1 MNDFASHA
9 MEINALDG
17 KPRVLYLDDDE
28 SNLVSFR
35 ANFRN
40 NFEVFV
46 ATSPIEAYRMM
57 EDHAIQVVITDH
69 QMPSMS
75 GVDFLATMSRDFPN
89 VKRILLTGYSE
100 MVPLVDAINKGKV
113 TAVLSK
119 PFNATEIG
127 QVVLEAWKQFKELF
141 EQEVYIKQLKRQNQ
155 QFEFM
160 LRQRLLS

>member
-46 ATSPIEAYRMM
+46 ATTPIEAYSIM
-57 EDHAIQVVITDH
+57 EERGIQVVITDH

-119 PFNATEIG
+119 PFNAAEIG
-127 QVVLEAWKQFKELF
+127 QVVIEAWNQFKELF

>member
-9 MEINALDG
+9 MELNALEG

-40 NFEVFV
+40 HFEIFV
-46 ATSPIEAYRMM
+46 ATTPVEAYAMM
-57 EDHAIQVVITDH
+57 DEHAIQVVITDH
-69 QMPSMS
+69 QMPTMS
-75 GVDFLATMSRDFPN
+75 GVDFLATLSRDFPN

-100 MVPLVDAINKGKV
+100 MIPLVDAINKGKV
-113 TAVLSK
+113 SAVLSK
-119 PFNATEIG
+119 PFNAAEIG
-127 QVVLEAWKQFKELF
+127 HVVMEAWNQFKELV
-141 EQEVYIKQLKRQNQ
+141 EQEVLIKQLKRQNQ

>member
-9 MEINALDG
+9 TEINELDG

-46 ATSPIEAYRMM
+46 ATTPIEAYRMM
-57 EDHAIQVVITDH
+57 EDHGIQVVITDH

-119 PFNATEIG
+119 PFNAAEIG
-127 QVVLEAWKQFKELF
+127 QVVIEAWNQFKELF
-141 EQEVYIKQLKRQNQ
+141 EQEIYIKQLKRQNQ

>member
-9 MEINALDG
+9 MELNALEG

-40 NFEVFV
+40 HFEIFV
-46 ATSPIEAYRMM
+46 ATTPVEAYAMM
-57 EDHAIQVVITDH
+57 DEHAIQVVITDH

-75 GVDFLATMSRDFPN
+75 GVDFLATLSRDFPN

-113 TAVLSK
+113 SAVLSK
-119 PFNATEIG
+119 PFNAAEIG
-127 QVVLEAWKQFKELF
+127 QVVMEAWNQFKELV
-141 EQEVYIKQLKRQNQ
+141 EQEVLIKQLKRQNQ

>member
-9 MEINALDG
+9 TEINALDG

-46 ATSPIEAYRMM
+46 ATTPIEAYRMM
-57 EDHAIQVVITDH
+57 EDHGIQVVITDH

-75 GVDFLATMSRDFPN
+75 GVEFLATMSRDFPN

-119 PFNATEIG
+119 PFNAAEIG
-127 QVVLEAWKQFKELF
+127 QVVIEAWNQFKELF
-141 EQEVYIKQLKRQNQ
+141 EQEIYIKQLKRQNQ

>member
-9 MEINALDG
+9 TEINALDG

-46 ATSPIEAYRMM
+46 ATTPIEAYRMM
-57 EDHAIQVVITDH
+57 EDHGIQVVITDH

-75 GVDFLATMSRDFPN
+75 GVDFLATMSRDSSTTQMTLGSRLESSQILQIDPSEKLKHLSQ
-89 VKRILLTGYSE
+89 KRTCAFASVIARARRSTSFSSASSSS
-100 MVPLVDAINKGKV
+100 V
-113 TAVLSK
+113 
-119 PFNATEIG
+119 
-127 QVVLEAWKQFKELF
+127 
-141 EQEVYIKQLKRQNQ
+141 
-155 QFEFM
+155 
-160 LRQRLLS
+160 